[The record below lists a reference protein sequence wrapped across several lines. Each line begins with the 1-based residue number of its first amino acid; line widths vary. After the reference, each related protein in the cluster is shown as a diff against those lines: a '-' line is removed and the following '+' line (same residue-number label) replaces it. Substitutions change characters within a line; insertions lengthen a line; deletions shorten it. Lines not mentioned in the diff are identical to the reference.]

1 MTSVP
6 RHRRKRKIRRT
17 GQHTTPSPVEKVA
30 QTAGKAAPA
39 VVVVGTLATTAPHI
53 GGAITASPAATAPHV
68 VRAHL
73 DAAALPAGQTRAT
86 QTHATQDAATQAAT
100 SQAVATE
107 AASAHAARA
116 QAAVGGKY
124 TVQSGNTLSGI
135 TQRFYGKDANW
146 RSLYAAN
153 EAAVSNPNMIYV
165 GEELRLPRHLP
176 APAAVPAATP
186 ASGGS
191 THTTAYTPRHASSSA
206 ASGTSSDASTTT
218 TTNLAGTLSCGGLE
232 ALWVKAGGSPAV
244 EVTAASIAMAESGGN
259 QFATGTVGERGY
271 WQINP
276 VNGSLSTYD
285 PYGNARAAVIMSGNG
300 TTWAP
305 WTTYTSGAYAGRC

>member
-1 MTSVP
+1 VTSVP

-17 GQHTTPSPVEKVA
+17 GQHTTPSQVEKVA

-53 GGAITASPAATAPHV
+53 GGAVTASPAATAPHV

-73 DAAALPAGQTRAT
+73 DAAALPAGQA
-86 QTHATQDAATQAAT
+86 HAGTQAAT
-100 SQAVATE
+100 TEAATTE
-107 AASAHAARA
+107 AASAHAART

-153 EAAVSNPNMIYV
+153 EAAISNPNMIYV

-191 THTTAYTPRHASSSA
+191 THTTAYTPRHASSGA

-218 TTNLAGTLSCGGLE
+218 TTNLAGTLSCNGLE
-232 ALWVKAGGSPAV
+232 ALWVSAGGSAAA

-276 VNGSLSTYD
+276 VNGALSTYD
-285 PYGNARAAVIMSGNG
+285 PYGNARAAVIMSADGAN
-300 TTWAP
+300 WSP

>member
-1 MTSVP
+1 
-6 RHRRKRKIRRT
+6 
-17 GQHTTPSPVEKVA
+17 VEKVA

-53 GGAITASPAATAPHV
+53 GGVTAAGPAAAAPHMIH
-68 VRAHL
+68 AHL
-73 DAAALPAGQTRAT
+73 DDTARPASTTAAG
-86 QTHATQDAATQAAT
+86 
-100 SQAVATE
+100 TE
-107 AASAHAARA
+107 VASAHHSDAARRTY
-116 QAAVGGKY
+116 AVRTGD
-124 TVQSGNTLSGI
+124 TLSGI

-153 EAAVSNPNMIYV
+153 QSKIRNPDLIYA

-176 APAAVPAATP
+176 APAAVPAQSS
-186 ASGGS
+186 AS
-191 THTTAYTPRHASSSA
+191 TTGYTPRHASSGEA
-206 ASGTSSDASTTT
+206 AGTGSHAAVSTAAT
-218 TTNLAGTLSCGGLE
+218 TTNLSGTLSCGGLE
-232 ALWVKAGGSPAV
+232 ALWVKAGGSSSV

-300 TTWAP
+300 SNWSP

>member
-1 MTSVP
+1 VSSVP

-17 GQHTTPSPVEKVA
+17 GQHTTPSQVEKVA

-39 VVVVGTLATTAPHI
+39 VVVVGTLATAAPHI
-53 GGAITASPAATAPHV
+53 GGVAAAGPAATAQHLIH
-68 VRAHL
+68 AHL
-73 DAAALPAGQTRAT
+73 DGAARPA
-86 QTHATQDAATQAAT
+86 
-100 SQAVATE
+100 STE
-107 AASAHAARA
+107 AASTGAASTGAASTQVVSAHRADAARRSY
-116 QAAVGGKY
+116 AVR
-124 TVQSGNTLSGI
+124 SGDTLSGI
-135 TQRFYGKDANW
+135 TEHFYGKDANW

-153 EAAVSNPNMIYV
+153 ESKISNPNLIFV

-176 APAAVPAATP
+176 APAAVPAQST
-186 ASGGS
+186 AS
-191 THTTAYTPRHASSSA
+191 TTGYTPRHASSGE
-206 ASGTSSDASTTT
+206 ASGTGSQAAVSTAAT
-218 TTNLAGTLSCGGLE
+218 TTNLSGTLNCSGLE
-232 ALWVKAGGSPAV
+232 ALWVEAGGSPGV

-285 PYGNARAAVIMSGNG
+285 PYGNARAAVIMSGDG
-300 TTWAP
+300 TNWSP

>member
-17 GQHTTPSPVEKVA
+17 GQHTTPSQVEKVA

-53 GGAITASPAATAPHV
+53 GGAVTASPAATAPHV

-73 DAAALPAGQTRAT
+73 DAAALPAGQA
-86 QTHATQDAATQAAT
+86 HAGTQAAT
-100 SQAVATE
+100 TEAATTE
-107 AASAHAARA
+107 AASAHAART

-153 EAAVSNPNMIYV
+153 EAAISNPNMIYV

-176 APAAVPAATP
+176 APAAVPAAAS

-191 THTTAYTPRHASSSA
+191 THTTAYSPRHAASSSA
-206 ASGTSSDASTTT
+206 ASGTSSEASTTT
-218 TTNLAGTLSCGGLE
+218 TTNLSGTLSCSGLE
-232 ALWVKAGGSPAV
+232 ALWVSAGGSAAV

-276 VNGSLSTYD
+276 VNGALSTYD
-285 PYGNARAAVIMSGNG
+285 PYGNARAAVIMSADGAN
-300 TTWAP
+300 WSP

>member
-1 MTSVP
+1 MSSVP
-6 RHRRKRKIRRT
+6 SHRRKRKIRRT
-17 GQHTTPSPVEKVA
+17 GQHTTPSQVEKVA

-39 VVVVGTLATTAPHI
+39 VVVVGTLATAAPHI
-53 GGAITASPAATAPHV
+53 GGVAAAGPAATAPHV
-68 VRAHL
+68 IHAHL
-73 DAAALPAGQTRAT
+73 DDVALPASTGAASTRA
-86 QTHATQDAATQAAT
+86 ASPAAR
-100 SQAVATE
+100 TE
-107 AASAHAARA
+107 AASAEVASAHHSDAARRTY
-116 QAAVGGKY
+116 AVRTGD
-124 TVQSGNTLSGI
+124 TLSGV

-153 EAAVSNPNMIYV
+153 ESKISNPNLIYV

-176 APAAVPAATP
+176 APAAVPAQSS
-186 ASGGS
+186 AS
-191 THTTAYTPRHASSSA
+191 TTSYTPRHASSGEA
-206 ASGTSSDASTTT
+206 AGTGSHAAVGTAATTTDLSGT
-218 TTNLAGTLSCGGLE
+218 LGCGGLE
-232 ALWVKAGGSPAV
+232 ALWVKAGGSPGV

-285 PYGNARAAVIMSGNG
+285 AYGNARAAVIMSGDG
-300 TTWAP
+300 TNWSP

>member
-1 MTSVP
+1 MSAVP

-17 GQHTTPSPVEKVA
+17 GQHTTPSQVEKVA

-53 GGAITASPAATAPHV
+53 GGAAVTASPAATAPHLV
-68 VRAHL
+68 HAHL
-73 DAAALPAGQTRAT
+73 DAATLPAGPAHEAS
-86 QTHATQDAATQAAT
+86 THAA
-100 SQAVATE
+100 
-107 AASAHAARA
+107 AART
-116 QAAVGGKY
+116 Y
-124 TVQSGNTLSGI
+124 TVQAGNTLSGI
-135 TQRFYGKDANW
+135 TQRFYGQDANW

-153 EAAVSNPNMIYV
+153 ESTISNPNMIYV

-176 APAAVPAATP
+176 APAAVPAQPT
-186 ASGGS
+186 ASTGS
-191 THTTAYTPRHASSSA
+191 THTTAYTPRHASSGPAGDTSA
-206 ASGTSSDASTTT
+206 SQTSTAT
-218 TTNLAGTLSCGGLE
+218 TTNLSGTLSCSGLE
-232 ALWVKAGGSPAV
+232 ALWVEAGGSAAA

-276 VNGSLSTYD
+276 VNGALSTYD

-300 TTWAP
+300 TNWSP

>member
-1 MTSVP
+1 VSSVP

-17 GQHTTPSPVEKVA
+17 GQHTTPSQVEKVA

-39 VVVVGTLATTAPHI
+39 VVVVGTLATAAPHI
-53 GGAITASPAATAPHV
+53 GGAAAASPAATAPHV

-73 DAAALPAGQTRAT
+73 DDAALPAGPD
-86 QTHATQDAATQAAT
+86 H
-100 SQAVATE
+100 VASTE
-107 AASAHAARA
+107 AAGARA
-116 QAAVGGKY
+116 VTGHATASHATAGRMY
-124 TVQSGNTLSGI
+124 TVQAGNTLSGI
-135 TQRFYGKDANW
+135 TQRFYGQDADW

-153 EAAVSNPNMIYV
+153 ESKISDPNVIYV

-176 APAAVPAATP
+176 APAAVASQPS

-191 THTTAYTPRHASSSA
+191 THTTAYSPRHASSGSGAASASQPSA
-206 ASGTSSDASTTT
+206 AT
-218 TTNLAGTLSCGGLE
+218 TTNLSGTLSCSGLE
-232 ALWVKAGGSPAV
+232 ALWVEAGGSPAA

-300 TTWAP
+300 TNWSP

>member
-1 MTSVP
+1 VSSVP
-6 RHRRKRKIRRT
+6 SHRRKRKIRRT
-17 GQHTTPSPVEKVA
+17 GQHTTPSQVEKVA

-39 VVVVGTLATTAPHI
+39 VVVVGTLATAAPHV
-53 GGAITASPAATAPHV
+53 GAVTAAGPAATAPHV
-68 VRAHL
+68 IHAHL
-73 DAAALPAGQTRAT
+73 DGVALPASTGTAST
-86 QTHATQDAATQAAT
+86 GAAAG
-100 SQAVATE
+100 TE
-107 AASAHAARA
+107 AASAEVASSHHSDAARRT
-116 QAAVGGKY
+116 Y
-124 TVQSGNTLSGI
+124 TVRTGDTLSGV

-153 EAAVSNPNMIYV
+153 ESKISNPNLIYV

-176 APAAVPAATP
+176 APAAMPTQSS
-186 ASGGS
+186 AS
-191 THTTAYTPRHASSSA
+191 TTSYTPRHASSGG
-206 ASGTSSDASTTT
+206 ASGASSQAAVSTAAT
-218 TTNLAGTLSCGGLE
+218 TTNLSGTLGCGGLE

-285 PYGNARAAVIMSGNG
+285 AYGNARAAVIMSGNG
-300 TTWAP
+300 TNWSP

>member
-1 MTSVP
+1 MSSLP

-17 GQHTTPSPVEKVA
+17 GQHTTPSQVEKVA

-53 GGAITASPAATAPHV
+53 GGAVAASPAATAPHV

-73 DAAALPAGQTRAT
+73 D
-86 QTHATQDAATQAAT
+86 DAAHAAGRGH
-100 SQAVATE
+100 VAGTE
-107 AASAHAARA
+107 AAAAHALAGRVTA
-116 QAAVGGKY
+116 GRTY
-124 TVQSGNTLSGI
+124 TVQAGNTLSGI
-135 TQRFYGKDANW
+135 TERFYSHDADW

-153 EAAVSNPNMIYV
+153 EAKISNPNMIYV

-176 APAAVPAATP
+176 APAAVTAQPS

-191 THTTAYTPRHASSSA
+191 THTTAYTPRHATSGSGAASASQPSA
-206 ASGTSSDASTTT
+206 AT
-218 TTNLAGTLSCGGLE
+218 TTNLSGTLSCSGLE
-232 ALWVKAGGSPAV
+232 ALWVEAGGSPAA

-300 TTWAP
+300 TNWSP

>member
-1 MTSVP
+1 
-6 RHRRKRKIRRT
+6 
-17 GQHTTPSPVEKVA
+17 VEKVA

-39 VVVVGTLATTAPHI
+39 VVVVGTLATAAPHI
-53 GGAITASPAATAPHV
+53 GGAVTASPAATAPHV

-73 DAAALPAGQTRAT
+73 DAAALPAGQA
-86 QTHATQDAATQAAT
+86 HAAATQAAST
-100 SQAVATE
+100 QAASTQAASTQAAATGSASDKAATTE
-107 AASAHAARA
+107 AASAHAARTR
-116 QAAVGGKY
+116 AAVGGKY

-153 EAAVSNPNMIYV
+153 EAAISNPNMIYV

-176 APAAVPAATP
+176 APAAVPAAAS

-191 THTTAYTPRHASSSA
+191 THPAAYSPRHAASSSA
-206 ASGTSSDASTTT
+206 ASATSSEASTTT
-218 TTNLAGTLSCGGLE
+218 TTNLSGTLSCNSLE
-232 ALWVKAGGSPAV
+232 ALWVSAGGSAAV

-276 VNGSLSTYD
+276 VNGALSTYD
-285 PYGNARAAVIMSGNG
+285 AYGNARAAVIMSADGAN
-300 TTWAP
+300 WSP

>member
-53 GGAITASPAATAPHV
+53 GGAVTASPAATAPHV

-73 DAAALPAGQTRAT
+73 DAAALPAGQA
-86 QTHATQDAATQAAT
+86 HAGTQAAT
-100 SQAVATE
+100 TEAATTE
-107 AASAHAARA
+107 AASAHAART

-153 EAAVSNPNMIYV
+153 EAAISNPNMIYV

-176 APAAVPAATP
+176 APAAVPAAAS

-191 THTTAYTPRHASSSA
+191 THTTAYSPRHAASSSA
-206 ASGTSSDASTTT
+206 ASGTSSEASTTT
-218 TTNLAGTLSCGGLE
+218 TTNLSGTLSCSGLE
-232 ALWVKAGGSPAV
+232 ALWVSAGGSAAV

-276 VNGSLSTYD
+276 VNGALSTYD
-285 PYGNARAAVIMSGNG
+285 PYGNARAAVIMSADGAN
-300 TTWAP
+300 WSP

>member
-1 MTSVP
+1 M
-6 RHRRKRKIRRT
+6 
-17 GQHTTPSPVEKVA
+17 EKVA

-53 GGAITASPAATAPHV
+53 GGVTAAQPASTVPHVIHAHLDDAAPAATTETV
-68 VRAHL
+68 SAHHA
-73 DAAALPAGQTRAT
+73 DAARRSYAVQTG
-86 QTHATQDAATQAAT
+86 D
-100 SQAVATE
+100 
-107 AASAHAARA
+107 
-116 QAAVGGKY
+116 
-124 TVQSGNTLSGI
+124 TLSAI

-153 EAAVSNPNMIYV
+153 ESKISNPNLIYT

-176 APAAVPAATP
+176 APAAVPAQSS
-186 ASGGS
+186 ASS
-191 THTTAYTPRHASSSA
+191 TSYSPRHASSGSSGG
-206 ASGTSSDASTTT
+206 ASGTGSQAAVGTAAT
-218 TTNLAGTLSCGGLE
+218 TTNLSGTLSCSGLE
-232 ALWVKAGGSPAV
+232 ALWVEAGGSAAV

-300 TTWAP
+300 ANWSP

>member
-1 MTSVP
+1 VSSVP

-17 GQHTTPSPVEKVA
+17 GQHTTPSQVEKVA

-53 GGAITASPAATAPHV
+53 GGVTAAQPAATAPHV
-68 VRAHL
+68 THAHPGVTAPAAGL
-73 DAAALPAGQTRAT
+73 AAA
-86 QTHATQDAATQAAT
+86 
-100 SQAVATE
+100 STE
-107 AASAHAARA
+107 TVSAHHPAAAHRTY
-116 QAAVGGKY
+116 AVR
-124 TVQSGNTLSGI
+124 SGDTLSAI

-153 EAAVSNPNMIYV
+153 ESKISNPDLIYV

-176 APAAVPAATP
+176 APAAVPAQSS
-186 ASGGS
+186 AS
-191 THTTAYTPRHASSSA
+191 TTSYSPRHASSGE
-206 ASGTSSDASTTT
+206 ASGAGSQAAVGTAAT
-218 TTNLAGTLSCGGLE
+218 TTNLSGTLNCGGLE
-232 ALWVKAGGSPAV
+232 ALWVEAGGSRAA

-285 PYGNARAAVIMSGNG
+285 AYGNARAAVIMSGDG
-300 TTWAP
+300 TNWSP